1 MKKRKPTRHQ
11 TGLGYTSEKGISPIW
26 FLLGGAALMVFW
38 KREEIMASVIGYVNG
53 VPTKLD
59 LVKIDAAGHQLRKDA
74 AAAYMRMRGAAAASS
89 PPVTLVV
96 NTAFRDMAF
105 QERLYALYQA
115 GTGNLAAKPG
125 FSNHQGGIAVDIE
138 TANGTNPAFVWLNN
152 NAFRFGF
159 KRTVASEPWH
169 WEFFA

>member
-1 MKKRKPTRHQ
+1 VKKP
-11 TGLGYTSEKGISPIW
+11 GIQPIW
-26 FLLGGAALMVFW
+26 LLLGGAALMAVFW
-38 KREEIMASVIGYVNG
+38 KREEIMATVEGYVNG
-53 VPTKLD
+53 LPVRLD
-59 LVKIDAAGHQLRKDA
+59 VVKIDAAGHQLRKDA
-74 AAAYMRMRGAAAASS
+74 AAAFMRMQSAAQAAG
-89 PPVTLVV
+89 VTLVV

-125 FSNHQGGIAVDIE
+125 TSNHQGGVAVDVE
-138 TANGTNPAFVWLNN
+138 TAGGTNPAFVWLNN

-169 WEFFA
+169 WEFA